1 MRTYP
6 LSTLAA
12 TIVLTAVAGCA
23 SIEPLQSVDCAT
35 AQYRGFTARE
45 LFPVTPRF
53 DCAFGDSVSMA
64 IARQTLDPDAAAR
77 NANKGAVGMDGIAA
91 RDALYNYQKSFRS
104 PEPASNAFTISVGG
118 AAPGGAR

>member
-1 MRTYP
+1 MRIHP
-6 LSTLAA
+6 MSTIAA
-12 TIVLTAVAGCA
+12 SIVLMAVTGCA
-23 SIEPLQSVDCAT
+23 SIEPLQSVDCAA

-77 NANKGAVGMDGIAA
+77 NANKGAAGMDGIAA